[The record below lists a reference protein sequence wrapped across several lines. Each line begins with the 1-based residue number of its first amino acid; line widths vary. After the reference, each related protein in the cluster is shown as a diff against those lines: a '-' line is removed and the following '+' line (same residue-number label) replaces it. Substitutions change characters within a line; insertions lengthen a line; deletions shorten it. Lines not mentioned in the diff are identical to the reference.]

1 MTFLALCLLYGARHR
16 VANAMIR
23 PRPWALLLLIP
34 CSIAAVFFWRS
45 DIEVLQLL
53 LLPPVVLFAVL
64 AAFGTAV
71 TRAVAVP
78 IAFLYFAVPAWNVV
92 LTAPMQSLTVWVTR
106 LLTPLAGLPASFQ
119 GNLISF
125 QNGITFEITPACSG
139 VGFLVQGLAIATLLG
154 ALEQASLARRLRLLA
169 SMIPVALVSN
179 WIRVLTIIEL
189 GYSSRMHSTLATSN
203 HVAFGYFLFVLALV
217 AYVWFAT
224 RQPLPGPAAETTE
237 VATRSMWHP
246 SAAYALVLVVLG
258 SIPILV
264 NAVVPPG
271 TLAIAHTF
279 EAISIAPR
287 IVHDNV
293 MAGAIVTHRKS

>member
-1 MTFLALCLLYGARHR
+1 M
-16 VANAMIR
+16 
-23 PRPWALLLLIP
+23 
-34 CSIAAVFFWRS
+34 WRS
-45 DIEVLQLL
+45 DIEALQLL
-53 LLPPVVLFAVL
+53 LLPLVVLYAVL

-125 QNGITFEITPACSG
+125 QNGITFEVTPACSG

-154 ALEQASLARRLRLLA
+154 ALEQAPLGRRLRLLA
-169 SMIPVALVSN
+169 GMIPVALVAN

-189 GYSSRMHSTLATSN
+189 GYSSRMHSTLATTH
-203 HVAFGYFLFVLALV
+203 HVAFGYFLFVVSLA

-224 RQPLPGPAAETTE
+224 RQPLPGPAAETTA
-237 VATRSMWHP
+237 VANRSVWRP

-258 SIPILV
+258 SIPILITV
-264 NAVVPPG
+264 VVPPE
-271 TLAIAHTF
+271 TRAVAHTF
-279 EAISIAPR
+279 GPIGVAPR
-287 IVHDNV
+287 IAHDNI
-293 MAGAIVTHRKS
+293 MAGAILKNGKS